1 MRTGARSEHF
11 YTIPHAAALRLLPL
25 ATVATLVAC
34 AGPDSP
40 SGPRLNPIA
49 DKVAQ
54 VGERLNFLVTVVPGT
69 GTPPYEFLINTD
81 RPPAAQWVRVSDTS
95 ARFAWTPEPGDVT
108 PEDQPLELE
117 FTVQDSAGNTD
128 SQKVSVTVAP
138 LSGPVFLNEPGYVL
152 NLADSPSLQFP
163 VRVKD
168 DSVSYVDLEL
178 QQGPEGATL
187 QTIGKKEALFYWRPS
202 PTQISEKRFWFIRI
216 QATGFVPGAS
226 PDLPESALYTVRHD
240 ISIVLVNG
248 SGQGCPGTPPE
259 LLHTPPADVGVP
271 AGASPIPLPF
281 QVYVTDAESAPSDV
295 RVFWSSGGAY
305 GPFESAKL
313 NPGGSDGLFS
323 GVVSSQSF
331 VPGTLVS
338 YFFQAMDN
346 DDPWETACDRLVRQP
361 RSGLFVLAVTDSAS
375 PGSCVDDVYEGD
387 TPTLQEGVLAP
398 LRLCPSDMDSFQVPA
413 VAGAVSLAISS
424 GTPNA
429 PITARLLGSDGAP
442 LPAGLNSTGVLSAQL
457 EENVTLTLEVRN
469 EGDVPLGYWVT
480 AAFMP
485 DGCAADSAEP
495 NQEPAQALP
504 LSDGDLFQ
512 GSLCAEDRDLFRM
525 EAPEQSSL
533 VLTLNAQAS
542 AGDLDLLLLD
552 EDGETV
558 LREAA
563 TAQDV
568 EQVSFW
574 SKQARTLYVAVVGF
588 EGAMNPYEL
597 SLSLLPASS
606 ACVDDLLA
614 PNGTS
619 SQAVALV
626 PAHLTRLVLCP
637 GTSDWY
643 MLGLNGTEEV
653 SVQVQAPAGKV
664 GATLYRPDGSVLCSQ
679 KPEAGQL
686 ELNCTA
692 DAAGPHA
699 LEVLSDASGVP
710 EYALDWSATLPGQTC
725 TPDRFEPDSTA
736 DSATPVDDWA
746 FSMLT
751 LCRLDQDWFQ
761 IQLYAQQHLGLEAR
775 TLVPDGF
782 PVMML
787 LGPDGNEVLGV
798 AETVPGGSALE
809 YDVEVAGKY
818 FVRLEA
824 EAAMTYSLLVYLE

>member
-1 MRTGARSEHF
+1 MRAGATFAHF
-11 YTIPHAAALRLLPL
+11 YTIPHAAALCLLVFAAVMTL
-25 ATVATLVAC
+25 AAC
-34 AGPDSP
+34 TGPDSP
-40 SGPRLNPIA
+40 SGPRLNPIP

-54 VGERLNFLVTVVPGT
+54 VGERLNFLVTIAPGT
-69 GTPPYEFLINTD
+69 GSPPYEFLINTD
-81 RPPAAQWVRVSDTS
+81 RPPSAQWVRVSDTS

-168 DSVSYVDLEL
+168 DSVSYVDLQL
-178 QQGPEGATL
+178 QQGPEGASL
-187 QTIGKKEALFYWRPS
+187 QPVGKKEALFYWRPS
-202 PTQISEKRFWFIRI
+202 PKQISEKRFWFIRI

-226 PDLPESALYTVRHD
+226 LDLPETALYTVRHD
-240 ISIVLVNG
+240 ISIVLANG

-259 LLHTPPADVGVP
+259 LSHTPPADVAATTG
-271 AGASPIPLPF
+271 GSPIALPLS
-281 QVYVTDAESAPSDV
+281 VNVTDAESAVSDV
-295 RVFWSSGGAY
+295 RVYWSTGGAA
-305 GPFESAKL
+305 GPFESAEL
-313 NPGGSDGLFS
+313 NPEAFDGLFS
-323 GVVSSQSF
+323 AEVSAQSF
-331 VPGTLVS
+331 VPGSLVT

-346 DDPWETACDRLVRQP
+346 DDPWGSACDRLVRLP
-361 RSGLFVLAVTDSAS
+361 RNGLFVVAVVDSAS
-375 PGSCVDDVYEGD
+375 PGTCVDDVYEGD
-387 TPTLQEGVLAP
+387 TPTLHHGVLAP
-398 LRLCPSDMDSFQVPA
+398 LRLCPSDGDSFQVPA
-413 VAGAVSLAISS
+413 AAGTVSLAISS
-424 GTPNA
+424 GTPDA
-429 PITARLLGSDGAP
+429 PITAQLLGPNGAIP
-442 LPAGLNSTGVLSAQL
+442 VASLNSPGVISAQL
-457 EENVTLTLEVRN
+457 EEDVTLTLEVRN
-469 EGDVPLGYWVT
+469 EGNVPLGYWVT

-504 LSDGDLFQ
+504 LSDGDVFQ
-512 GSLCAEDRDLFRM
+512 GSLCAEDRDLFRI

-533 VLTLNAQAS
+533 VLTLNSQAS

-558 LREAA
+558 LRVAA

-574 SKQARTLYVAVVGF
+574 SKQARTLYVAVVGV

-614 PNGTS
+614 PNGTA

-626 PAHLTRLVLCP
+626 PTPLNHLVLCP

-643 MLGLNGTEEV
+643 LLGLNGTEEV
-653 SVQVQAPAGKV
+653 SVQVQASAGKV

-679 KPEAGQL
+679 KPESGQL

-736 DSATPVDDWA
+736 DSATPVDEWA

-775 TLVPDGF
+775 TLLPDGF
-782 PVMML
+782 PVMTL
-787 LGPDGNEVLGV
+787 LGPDGNEVLAV
-798 AETVPGGSALE
+798 AETIPGGSALE